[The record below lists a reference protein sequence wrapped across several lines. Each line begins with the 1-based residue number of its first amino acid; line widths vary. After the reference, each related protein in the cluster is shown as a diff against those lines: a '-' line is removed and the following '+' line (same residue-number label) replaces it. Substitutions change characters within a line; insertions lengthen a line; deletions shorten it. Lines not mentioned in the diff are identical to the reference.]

1 MHSVNCPALLI
12 AGIASGQGKTTV
24 TAALARYHTR
34 LGRRVRVFKAG
45 PDFLDPMILAA
56 ASGAPV
62 ENLDLWMVGAA
73 RSRAL
78 LYRAASESDLILIE
92 GAMGLYDGDPS
103 AADLARAFA
112 VPIAAVIDAGA
123 MAQTFGALALGL
135 KQYQPIPFAGVIANR
150 VASPGHATML
160 KESLHADIP
169 MLACVGRAET
179 PLPERHLGLVQAG
192 ELKDLDARLDALAN
206 LIEASGLT
214 ALPPAV
220 SFAPQ
225 TEAALPRLLA
235 GRVIAVARDDAFSF
249 LYPAN
254 LKTLEGMGAAL
265 TFFSPLADAAVPP
278 ADALWLP
285 GGYPEL
291 HAERLAN
298 NAQWQASMRAFHA
311 DGKPILAEC
320 GGMMALTESM
330 ETVGG
335 QGFSMI
341 GLIPGKVIMQKRLA
355 AIGMQEVVLH
365 KERIGT
371 DHAAATATGQ
381 AASEAGSSTLRGH
394 TFHYSR
400 FETPLQPYAR
410 TTRAKGGSGEAVFR
424 SGNLT
429 ASYFHAYFASNPVL
443 TAALFT
449 TAAASA

>member
-1 MHSVNCPALLI
+1 
-12 AGIASGQGKTTV
+12 
-24 TAALARYHTR
+24 
-34 LGRRVRVFKAG
+34 
-45 PDFLDPMILAA
+45 
-56 ASGAPV
+56 
-62 ENLDLWMVGAA
+62 
-73 RSRAL
+73 
-78 LYRAASESDLILIE
+78 
-92 GAMGLYDGDPS
+92 
-103 AADLARAFA
+103 
-112 VPIAAVIDAGA
+112 
-123 MAQTFGALALGL
+123 
-135 KQYQPIPFAGVIANR
+135 
-150 VASPGHATML
+150 
-160 KESLHADIP
+160 
-169 MLACVGRAET
+169 
-179 PLPERHLGLVQAG
+179 
-192 ELKDLDARLDALAN
+192 
-206 LIEASGLT
+206 
-214 ALPPAV
+214 
-220 SFAPQ
+220 
-225 TEAALPRLLA
+225 
-235 GRVIAVARDDAFSF
+235 
-249 LYPAN
+249 
-254 LKTLEGMGAAL
+254 MGAAL

-298 NAQWQASMRAFHA
+298 NTQWQASMRAFHA

-320 GGMMALTESM
+320 GGMMALTELM

-355 AIGMQEVVLH
+355 AIGMQEVVLP

-371 DHAAATATGQ
+371 DNAAATATGQ

-400 FETPLQPYAR
+400 FETPLQPYAH

-449 TAAASA
+449 AAAANA